1 MESLYI
7 NDFPDQINY
16 PVVDFNYNTGICEIS
31 GESYMED
38 SYVFYEPLL
47 NWLKD
52 YFLEKR
58 PITFN
63 IKLIYFNTSSSRL
76 ILELL
81 DQLKNYIDQGGK
93 VEINWFFKKNDPD
106 MKREIADFK
115 EETNLEIEILPFKE

>member
-1 MESLYI
+1 MENLYI

-52 YFLEKR
+52 YFKENR
-58 PITFN
+58 PIVFN

-81 DQLKNYIDQGGK
+81 DQLKSYIDQGGK
-93 VEINWFFKKNDPD
+93 VEINWFYKKNDPD

-115 EETNLEIEILPFKE
+115 EETDLEIDIIPFPD

>member
-7 NDFPDQINY
+7 NDYPDQINY

-38 SYVFYEPLL
+38 SYVFYESLL
-47 NWLKD
+47 NWFKD
-52 YFLEKR
+52 YFDEKR

-81 DQLKNYIDQGGK
+81 DLVKAYIDNGGK
-93 VEINWFFKKNDPD
+93 AEINWFYKKKDPD
-106 MKREIADFK
+106 MKREISDFK
-115 EETNLEIEILPFKE
+115 DETNLEINILPFED